1 VLPHPQ
7 QLAALGA
14 VLCLY
19 RAHSGGGL
27 VGWTQAVRATRDCAL
42 DSDGLRESMHFFD
55 AGGRCCWQ
63 LHLLPDTDFLA
74 WDLLAA
80 GLPCGCELDAGS
92 SLAERLWR
100 RVASRFGDPDWQA
113 NVVRFHAL
121 PAGPGFAGMSLL
133 AASLPRLSPC
143 GGEMA
148 RRIIRH
154 AGVECDGLLDDCC
167 CRQAA
172 TPSTVPDAR
181 ACDLSWRYAFNTRT
195 YA

>member
-1 VLPHPQ
+1 MLPHPQ

-19 RAHSGGGL
+19 RAQSGGEL
-27 VGWTQAVRATRDCAL
+27 AGWAQAVSATCDRAL
-42 DSDGLRESMHFFD
+42 DSDGLRESVQFFD

-63 LHLLPDTDFLA
+63 LHLLPDTDFLS

-80 GLPCGCELDAGS
+80 GLPREREVGAGA
-92 SLAERLWR
+92 SLAERLWW
-100 RVASRFGDPDWQA
+100 RVASRFGDQDWQA

-143 GGEMA
+143 GAEMA
-148 RRIIRH
+148 RRIVRH
-154 AGVECDGLLDDCC
+154 AGVDCGSLLDDCC

-172 TPSTVPDAR
+172 TTITAPDAR
-181 ACDLSWRYAFNTRT
+181 DGDASWHSAFNTRT
-195 YA
+195 LA